1 MKSYISILPIKA
13 HLRDQLYDDNISIKK
28 LNKKID
34 RIIDNKLTKLVK
46 KHIDEYITEKQYRDM
61 HDKPITIEIESEIN
75 NDYYKFNINISNE
88 CINIYD
94 KYSIL
99 EELKRIAN
107 MLEYNQ
113 EFINKMKNAFWTIE
127 Q

>member
-1 MKSYISILPIKA
+1 MKNYINILPIKA
-13 HLRDQLYDDNISIKK
+13 HLRDRLYDDNISIKK

>member
-1 MKSYISILPIKA
+1 MKSYINILAIKA
-13 HLRDQLYDDNISIKK
+13 HLRDQLYDDSISIKR
-28 LNKKID
+28 LDRKID
-34 RIIDNKLTKLVK
+34 KIIDNKLTKLVK

-127 Q
+127 